1 MLKDHSDFFEILSIF
16 LSHLFILL
24 ADYLK
29 NEADFRNLR
38 DRKFLFFTKIQRTNC
53 MRDSNERDRLS
64 IRRFYKGM
72 LGT

>member
-29 NEADFRNLR
+29 
-38 DRKFLFFTKIQRTNC
+38 K
-53 MRDSNERDRLS
+53 
-64 IRRFYKGM
+64 
-72 LGT
+72 